1 MRRRIPYRA
10 CRCMP
15 NGVVTHLE
23 AQLLKE
29 LVDRE
34 ILPIRC
40 ASTCARKA
48 QKGLYLGSL
57 CAEAH
62 HPMWALKIWK
72 FTLSQIHS
80 KDYDD
85 WIDVWFNTKY
95 VRLRDVISDG
105 ICEVIGRC
113 IDDIERTLGLSD
125 AHGRDSWEY
134 WAGDGWYD
142 SLFYEKYDSDWDSV
156 RDYYIEMRN
165 AALEYQHSERLFYE
179 LLGEQPPQAQNF
191 FDYWND
197 YNPLNQEDFYFEVD
211 DWD

>member
-1 MRRRIPYRA
+1 M
-10 CRCMP
+10 
-15 NGVVTHLE
+15 
-23 AQLLKE
+23 
-29 LVDRE
+29 
-34 ILPIRC
+34 
-40 ASTCARKA
+40 
-48 QKGLYLGSL
+48 
-57 CAEAH
+57 
-62 HPMWALKIWK
+62 
-72 FTLSQIHS
+72 
-80 KDYDD
+80 
-85 WIDVWFNTKY
+85 
-95 VRLRDVISDG
+95 
-105 ICEVIGRC
+105 IGRC

-179 LLGEQPPQAQNF
+179 LQGEQPPQAQNF